1 MTSPATKVAIGKMA
15 ALAKIHILQKQAGL
29 DDDTYRD
36 LLQRETGLRSSA
48 DMTGPQRLQVISALE
63 RLVPKNVDPSRA
75 TGKFAKKL
83 QALWIAGHNLGV
95 IDNKSDEALIAFLK
109 RQTGLDHHRFLQ
121 DARDANKAIDALKL
135 MLRRQTGN
143 DDLFRKDQKLPK
155 LYNDFRF
162 QICLHIW
169 AELIK
174 KDAAPAGTLT
184 AWMISTIGNTPMD
197 LTDRQWID
205 VQNSLGRLLRRTL

>member
-1 MTSPATKVAIGKMA
+1 MS
-15 ALAKIHILQKQAGL
+15 ALARIHILQKEAGL

-36 LLQRETGLRSSA
+36 LLERETGLRSSA
-48 DMTGPQRLQVISALE
+48 KMTGAQHLQVISALE
-63 RLVPKNVDPSRA
+63 RLVPQSAEPSRA

-95 IDNKSDEALIAFLK
+95 IDNKSDEAMIAFLK

-121 DARDANKAIDALKL
+121 DGRDANKAIDALKL

-143 DDLFRKDQKLPK
+143 DGLFKKESRLPD

-184 AWMISTIGNTPMD
+184 AWMISTTGNTPMD

-205 VQNSLGRLLRRTL
+205 VQNSLGKILRKVLT